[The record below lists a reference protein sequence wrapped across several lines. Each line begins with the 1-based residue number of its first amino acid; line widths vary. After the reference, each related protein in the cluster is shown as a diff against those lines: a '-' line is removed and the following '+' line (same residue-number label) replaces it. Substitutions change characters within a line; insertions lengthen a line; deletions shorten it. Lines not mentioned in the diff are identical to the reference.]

1 MVWSLRCALLRLGL
15 GLGASLALLTPQA
28 QACGR
33 IPGELWAKT
42 ERYARAQALEPEL
55 LGALVWVESRYCV
68 QAVSPDG
75 ARGLGQLMPTTAR
88 GLGIPPDRLHDPDW
102 NLWGAARYLRS
113 LWEAFGDWPRAL
125 AAYNAGPTAVR
136 RYGGIP
142 PFPETRRYVRN
153 VLYVY
158 GWLKRRGGA

>member
-1 MVWSLRCALLRLGL
+1 MRSLVLNAALVCLLCLGL
-15 GLGASLALLTPQA
+15 GSAPVA
-28 QACGR
+28 ACGAIR
-33 IPGELWAKT
+33 EEMWVKT
-42 ERYARAQALEPEL
+42 ERYARRVGLEPEL

-68 QAVSPDG
+68 QAVSPEG
-75 ARGLGQLMPTTAR
+75 ARGLGQLMPATAR

-142 PFPETRRYVRN
+142 PFPETRRYVRD

>member
-1 MVWSLRCALLRLGL
+1 MRSLVLNAALVCLLCLGL
-15 GLGASLALLTPQA
+15 GSAPAA
-28 QACGR
+28 ACGAIR
-33 IPGELWAKT
+33 EEMWAKT
-42 ERYARAQALEPEL
+42 ERYARRAGLEPEL
-55 LGALVWVESRYCV
+55 LGALVWVESRYCA
-68 QAVSPDG
+68 QAVSPEG
-75 ARGLGQLMPTTAR
+75 ARGLGQLMPATAR

-125 AAYNAGPTAVR
+125 AAYNAGPAAVR

-142 PFPETRRYVRN
+142 PFPETRRYVRD